1 MSESE
6 KKSEIVPAQTAAPI
20 ARSQRKY
27 VVSSLDG
34 SFLSPPEAARYL
46 RLPDAAFKSSVRF
59 VAAPGTG
66 KSRLF
71 GRFIAFP
78 NLVRGKPQFVLDPT
92 GGIVSN
98 LLDKLI
104 RMPAS
109 AQRALARRIRYV
121 DVGAS
126 DYIVPMPLYQP
137 GHSAE
142 TLYETANR
150 FPMVLYSLDPHLQSA
165 PIMGWNSL
173 HECAIKAGQ
182 IATAMG
188 FQVDFVADLIAE
200 PRKYKTLLR
209 EVTARYP
216 ELAPAAAYFRE
227 LMDPNSNSVRERRT
241 GSFTNKLMPIVSDP
255 TMLATFAS
263 SPAGIDWDEVVAKG
277 LTVIVDFQ
285 NERDQERRRFK
296 MIWFFRSFMDFAKR
310 RGMAGRGKEIYFF
323 IDELT
328 QLLGNGSSDS
338 NSVLADDLEEMVAV
352 VARNYGV
359 NPILAHQNLTQI
371 DERIRNILMQCGTQ
385 IVGTI
390 TNPDD
395 SLYLARQF
403 LHYDPRKVKKREPVW
418 MSVEQ
423 FDKYGLPL
431 HLPWPE
437 IIDYRT
443 AEYTPEE
450 QLLMASEQF
459 RLPRFQF
466 LVRPALGEGQISPHI
481 HRISIERMDVGQY
494 PDDHTIAQ
502 VLTVLRARDGIPMQA
517 LLDEIRARQQA
528 GYVTTQKRVKSAEEP
543 AILVEKFPHPHE
555 SADDLPQPSDTDQP
569 LPLQT
574 EGDSQAPGGDDDDF
588 WR

>member
-20 ARSQRKY
+20 ARSQGKY
-27 VVSSLDG
+27 VVASLDG
-34 SFLSPPEAARYL
+34 SFLSPPEAARYF

-59 VAAPGTG
+59 VAGPGSG
-66 KSRLF
+66 KSRAI
-71 GRFIAFP
+71 GRFIIFP
-78 NLVRGKPQFVLDPT
+78 NIVRGKPQLILDPS
-92 GGIVSN
+92 GGIVAN
-98 LLDKLI
+98 VLDKLI
-104 RMPAS
+104 RMPAA

-121 DVGAS
+121 DVGAT

-137 GHSAE
+137 SHSAE

-150 FPMVLYSLDPHLQSA
+150 FPMVLYALDPHLQSA

-188 FQVDFVADLIAE
+188 LQVDFVADLIAE

-216 ELAPAAAYFRE
+216 ELAPAAAYF
-227 LMDPNSNSVRERRT
+227 PNSNSVRERRT

-263 SPAGIDWDEVVAKG
+263 SPAGIDWEEVVAKG
-277 LTVIVDFQ
+277 LTVLVDFQ
-285 NERDQERRRFK
+285 NEHDPERRRFK
-296 MIWFFRSFMDFAKR
+296 MIWFFRNFLDFAKR
-310 RGMAGRGKEIYFF
+310 RGMAGRGNEIAFI

-328 QLLGNGSSDS
+328 QLLGHGSSES

-352 VARNYGV
+352 VARAYGV

-385 IVGTI
+385 IVGTLS
-390 TNPDD
+390 NPDD
-395 SLYLARQF
+395 ALYLARQF
-403 LHYDPRKVKKREPVW
+403 LHYDPRKVKKQEPVW
-418 MSVEQ
+418 MSVQQ
-423 FDKYGLPL
+423 FDSYGYRTDLS
-431 HLPWPE
+431 WPE

-450 QLLMASEQF
+450 QLLMATEQF

-494 PDDHTIAQ
+494 PDAETINQ

-555 SADDLPQPSDTDQP
+555 SADNLPEPPDTDQP

-574 EGDSQAPGGDDDDF
+574 EGDSPAPGGDDDDF